1 MDQKIPWIEKYRPDN
16 LNGILGQDHIIT
28 ALRKTV
34 KDKSMPHLLFYG
46 TSGTGKTSTITA
58 IAKELY
64 GKYYNFMVLEL
75 NASNERGIEI
85 VRTRIKQFVMGKN
98 VFYGETEKERE
109 GVFKLVILD
118 ETDAMTVDGQA
129 ILRRVIEKYTQT
141 TRFCL
146 ICNNIEKIDPALQ
159 SRCTKFRFSPIGRE
173 NIRKKVLEIRKAE
186 KIKVTEQGIDTII
199 RRANGDMRRVLNILQ
214 SVSMISTKIDKAA
227 INNCIGY
234 PQDKHI
240 QKIMTSLTTD
250 AFSKSYKLAQTLM
263 LNNGLSLNDIIEEIV
278 YIFVQHITGNG
289 EYSDYFKNIDK
300 VKILNILDQMRAIE
314 YAQSTNVTD
323 KIQLGSFVGLFH

>member
-1 MDQKIPWIEKYRPDN
+1 
-16 LNGILGQDHIIT
+16 
-28 ALRKTV
+28 
-34 KDKSMPHLLFYG
+34 
-46 TSGTGKTSTITA
+46 
-58 IAKELY
+58 
-64 GKYYNFMVLEL
+64 MVLEL